1 MTHRCRS
8 GIGLRQIVVVLRCL
22 DQQLRGLAEQHR
34 ERCRFK
40 ARQRGGREAAESER
54 GLVSANG
61 RIVPATDRRACARLT
76 RAPPSVSVSRSK
88 HARSSAARSN
98 GFAQSDPNS
107 RGSQSTRKRSSIA
120 TRNESGSVSFLF
132 LPSLSLSRSLTLSLA
147 RARSRPFSSPS
158 WLNSS

>member
-76 RAPPSVSVSRSK
+76 RARPLPCRYRARNTVGPVPRPSTASRSPISI
-88 HARSSAARSN
+88 RVDLN
-98 GFAQSDPNS
+98 QPENAQSQPETTAN
-107 RGSQSTRKRSSIA
+107 RLRC
-120 TRNESGSVSFLF
+120 FLAF
-132 LPSLSLSRSLTLSLA
+132 SLAFSLPFSHSLA
-147 RARSRPFSSPS
+147 RALLLPASPFVVNSR
-158 WLNSS
+158 